1 MENFLRSKEYWD
13 LVETSYVELASGSI
27 STDAQRKKIDE
38 LKLKDLEVKNY
49 LFQVID
55 HTVLDTIL
63 KKDTA
68 KDIWDAMKKSLK
80 GTQGLKDLIFKL
92 SDKNSKLQR

>member
-49 LFQVID
+49 LF
-55 HTVLDTIL
+55 
-63 KKDTA
+63 
-68 KDIWDAMKKSLK
+68 
-80 GTQGLKDLIFKL
+80 
-92 SDKNSKLQR
+92 